1 VLATKFF
8 MPFDNG
14 WANPALQPQN
24 RRR

>member
-8 MPFDNG
+8 MPFDDG